1 MVVVV
6 VRYSKYLM
14 YFIFVGSTM
23 ETKYVGSMVSIDCG
37 EVLGIYQGL
46 LDGIDQSK
54 QMLTIV
60 DAFHDG
66 TRCSVPR
73 ITIK

>member
-1 MVVVV
+1 ME
-6 VRYSKYLM
+6 M
-14 YFIFVGSTM
+14 QFI
-23 ETKYVGSMVSIDCG
+23 GSMVSIDCG

-46 LDGIDQSK
+46 LEGIDQSK

-60 DAFHDG
+60 NAFHNG
-66 TRCSVPR
+66 TRCSVPN

>member
-1 MVVVV
+1 M
-6 VRYSKYLM
+6 YSSVLFDVF
-14 YFIFVGSTM
+14 YFCRLDMATQFI
-23 ETKYVGSMVSIDCG
+23 GSMVSIDCG

-46 LDGIDQSK
+46 LDSVDQSK

-60 DAFHDG
+60 SAFHNG
-66 TRCSVPR
+66 ARCSVPR